1 MKQPYIGNKKI
12 NKLYKGSELWCN
24 WSNSSGGGSE
34 PVEPSNKPIMDGLVC
49 WLDGRDY
56 ESGSST
62 WNDRSGLGN
71 HGTLSNTDG
80 VSSNSGVLFN
90 GQVLVN
96 NVTKNLTDYTI
107 MIHFKLT
114 TTSFWNG
121 VFGNTSLNGGVS
133 IINTSANGIGLYPG
147 SFDKDK
153 NYTANTEKIV
163 SIIIRYTKGKWIV
176 YANEISTPIIAQSV
190 RVTDADYMNLCS
202 RKPNNPSANDT
213 DYKDSQQN
221 EWYSFKFYNR
231 VLMEDEIKHNLAYEE
246 KIGRNLYFDYN
257 DVTMG
262 DIPITDIPGELNK
275 GGTDNE

>member
-1 MKQPYIGNKKI
+1 MKQPYIGNTKI

-107 MIHFKLT
+107 MIHFKLI

-121 VFGNTSLNGGVS
+121 IFGNTSGSVGVS
-133 IINTSANGIGLYPG
+133 IFNTSSNGIGLYNVLININREYPI
-147 SFDKDK
+147 
-153 NYTANTEKIV
+153 NTEKIV
-163 SIIIRYTKGKWIV
+163 SVIIRCTDGVWAV
-176 YANEISTPIIAQSV
+176 YVNNISSPIINEAID
-190 RVTDADYMNLCS
+190 VTDADYMNLCS

-246 KIGRNLYFDYN
+246 KIGRNLYFDYK
-257 DVTMG
+257 DVTMS
-262 DIPITDIPGELNK
+262 DISITDGPDEMNK
-275 GGTDNE
+275 GGSRQ

>member
-1 MKQPYIGNKKI
+1 MLQPYNGNTKI
-12 NKLYKGSELWCN
+12 NKLYKGNELWCN
-24 WSNSSGGGSE
+24 WSSSSGGGSE

-56 ESGSST
+56 VSGSTT

-71 HGTLSNTDG
+71 HGRLSNTNG

-114 TTSFWNG
+114 STSFWSSI
-121 VFGNTSLNGGVS
+121 FGNTSGSGGVS
-133 IINTSANGIGLYPG
+133 IYNSSKNGIGLFAG
-147 SFDKDK
+147 SINIARNFEK
-153 NYTANTEKIV
+153 NSENIV
-163 SIIIRYTKGKWIV
+163 SVIVRYTEGKWVV
-176 YANEISTPIIAQSV
+176 YVNKISNPIFSQPV
-190 RVTDADYMNLCS
+190 NVTDANYMNLCS
-202 RKPNNPSANDT
+202 RKPNNPGANDT
-213 DYKDSQQN
+213 GFKDSQQN

-231 VLMEDEIKHNLAYEE
+231 VLTDDEIKQNLAYEE
-246 KIGRNLYFDYN
+246 EIGRNLYFNYK
-257 DVTMG
+257 DVIIG
-262 DIPITDIPGELNK
+262 DIPITDGPGEMYK